1 MSYAD
6 FAYYSEVYGGSLI
19 PQDKFPSLA
28 EKASDRIDA
37 ATFGRLENGVPEE
50 YEKNVKRCCCELAE
64 NIYNYSALSDGSA
77 IAGAGT
83 IASENIGKYSVTYRS
98 GSEQI
103 SAISAQLHGGSA
115 GIEDIYKD
123 IIMRHLGRTGL
134 LFRGVD

>member
-19 PQDKFPSLA
+19 PQDKFSSLA

-64 NIYNYSALSDGSA
+64 NIYNYSALSDGSS
-77 IAGAGT
+77 IAGAGSV
-83 IASENIGKYSVTYRS
+83 ASENIGKYSVTYRS
-98 GSEQI
+98 GTEQI
-103 SAISAQLHGGSA
+103 STISAQLHGENSGL
-115 GIEDIYKD
+115 EDIYKN

-134 LFRGVD
+134 LFRGI

>member
-6 FAYYSEVYGGSLI
+6 FAYYSEVYSGSLI
-19 PQDKFPSLA
+19 PQEKFQSLA

-50 YEKNVKRCCCELAE
+50 YEKNIKRCCCELAE
-64 NIYNYSALSDGSA
+64 SIYSYSALSDGSA
-77 IAGAGT
+77 IAGT

-98 GSEQI
+98 GTEQI

-134 LFRGVD
+134 LFRGI

>member
-19 PQDKFPSLA
+19 PQDKFSSLA

-37 ATFGRLENGVPEE
+37 ATFGRLENDVPEE

-77 IAGAGT
+77 IAGAGSV
-83 IASENIGKYSVTYRS
+83 ASENIGKYSVTYRS
-98 GSEQI
+98 GTEQI
-103 SAISAQLHGGSA
+103 STISAQLNGENSGL
-115 GIEDIYKD
+115 EDIYKN

-134 LFRGVD
+134 LFRGI